1 MRQPI
6 VVVLSGPMGAGKSTL
21 AEGLQRRHG
30 ARIVHSRQLLQARV
44 GADGLGRLELQQRGE
59 ALDEQTQGR
68 WLAEDLRELLRRPED
83 RPELLVVDAIRIE
96 AQALALHRVL
106 GSRVVHVHLS
116 AADETLAERYA
127 RRRSRSATDTE
138 RASFEEARAN
148 PTEQR
153 VGELARHADLVLD
166 TRRLPAEAVLVR
178 VASLL
183 GLYGRSVERLVDVLV
198 GGQYGSEG
206 KGHIAS
212 HLAREYDVL
221 VRVGGPNAGHTVHEE
236 PEPYTFH
243 LLPSGTR
250 VAPQA
255 RVVLGPGILLSRERI
270 LQEISECGVTPGRLF
285 IDPQAMLIEP
295 EDVGCEER
303 SLKRDIG
310 STAQGV
316 GAATARKVMRTA
328 AHPAVRL
335 ARDVPALAAY
345 LRPTAEVLEEAYGR
359 GQRVLLEGTQGTGL
373 SLHHGDYP
381 FVTSRDTTA
390 SGCLAEA
397 GIAPGRVRKTVL
409 VCRTYPIRVH
419 NPEGGSSGP
428 LVGELTWEEISARS
442 GVALDTLREK
452 ERTSTTHR
460 ERRVGEFDWVLLRK
474 AVSLNAPTDVALTF
488 VDYLSS
494 GNWAARRF
502 EQLTDE
508 AQRHIE
514 DIERVAG
521 APVSL
526 VSTGFHTRCILDR
539 RNW

>member
-30 ARIVHSRQLLQARV
+30 ARIISSRQLLQARV
-44 GADGLGRLELQQRGE
+44 GSEGLGRLELQRRGE

-68 WLAEDLRELLRRPED
+68 WLAEDIRELLRRPED

-96 AQALALHRVL
+96 AQVLALHPVL

-116 AADETLAERYA
+116 ASDETLAERYA
-127 RRRSRSATDTE
+127 WRRSRSATDTE
-138 RASFEEARAN
+138 GASFEQARAH
-148 PTEQR
+148 PTESR
-153 VGELARHADLVLD
+153 VGKLARHADLVLD

-178 VASLL
+178 VASQL
-183 GLYGRSVERLVDVLV
+183 GLYGRGVERLVDVLV

-221 VRVGGPNAGHTVHEE
+221 VRVGGPNAGHTVYEE

-255 RVVLGPGILLSRERI
+255 QVVLGPGILLSQERI
-270 LQEISECGVTPGRLF
+270 LQEISECRIEPGRLF
-285 IDPQAMLIEP
+285 IDPQAMLIDP
-295 EDVGCEER
+295 EDIEREER

-328 AHPAVRL
+328 ARPPVRL
-335 ARDVPALAAY
+335 AREAAALAPY
-345 LRPTAEVLEEAYGR
+345 LRPTAEVLEDAYSR

-381 FVTSRDTTA
+381 YVTSRDTTA

-397 GIAPGRVRKTVL
+397 GIAPGRVRKTVM
-409 VCRTYPIRVH
+409 VCRTYPIRVQ

-428 LVGELTWEEISARS
+428 MVGELTWKEISERS
-442 GVALDTLREK
+442 GVPLDTLRET

-526 VSTGFHTRCILDR
+526 VSTGFHARSILDR